1 MMVLTLPF
9 VYPVITT
16 LGFDGVWFGVVLVIL
31 VETALLT
38 PPVGLNVFVI
48 HGLVPHRP
56 VGEIIQGSMPFFFMM
71 LVSLAILTAFPGIA
85 TWLPNTM
92 RALRG

>member
-56 VGEIIQGSMPFFFMM
+56 VGGDYSGKYALFLYDARELSHPNC
-71 LVSLAILTAFPGIA
+71 LSWYSYLAT
-85 TWLPNTM
+85 
-92 RALRG
+92 

>member
-1 MMVLTLPF
+1 MVLTLPF

-71 LVSLAILTAFPGIA
+71 LVSLAILTVFPGIA